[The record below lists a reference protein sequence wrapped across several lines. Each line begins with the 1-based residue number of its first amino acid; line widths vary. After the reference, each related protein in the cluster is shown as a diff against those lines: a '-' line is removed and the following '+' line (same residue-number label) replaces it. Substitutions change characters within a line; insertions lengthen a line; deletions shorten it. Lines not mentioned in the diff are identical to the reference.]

1 MKQASLKEFEYLIKD
16 IDECNASKKKIRIIA
31 KFIKDIDP
39 SDGC

>member
-16 IDECNASKKKIRIIA
+16 IDQCNASNKKIEIIA

-39 SDGC
+39 SDG